1 MNHFLYILHSVK
13 SNKFYV
19 GETHDV
25 QQRILSHNHHSYK
38 NSFSKIANDW
48 TLVLSFTCEN
58 RTDALFLERFIK
70 KMKSKVFIEKVIQN
84 PEILTDILA
93 KSK

>member
-1 MNHFLYILHSVK
+1 
-13 SNKFYV
+13 
-19 GETHDV
+19 
-25 QQRILSHNHHSYK
+25 
-38 NSFSKIANDW
+38 
-48 TLVLSFTCEN
+48 
-58 RTDALFLERFIK
+58 DALFLERFIK